1 MLERLKDV
9 LGFILLPYMCMWSG
23 LPEGSGIAAELA
35 RFLLINCCL
44 MSLAIQIVLL
54 GLLVLFAGWV
64 I

>member
-1 MLERLKDV
+1 MEKLKDV
-9 LGFILLPYMCMWSG
+9 LAFLALPYICMWSG

-44 MSLAIQIVLL
+44 MSLMIQIVLL